1 MNFKF
6 ALQRILSTNPFA
18 ARGLKDLLNS
28 QSEGSDP
35 VEMAEVARSW

>member
-28 QSEGSDP
+28 KCEGSAL
-35 VEMAEVARSW
+35 VEMAKVVR